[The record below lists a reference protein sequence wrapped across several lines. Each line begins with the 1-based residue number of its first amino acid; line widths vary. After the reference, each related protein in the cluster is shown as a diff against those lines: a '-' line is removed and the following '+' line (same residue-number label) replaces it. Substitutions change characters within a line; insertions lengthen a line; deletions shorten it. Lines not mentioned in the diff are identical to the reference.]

1 MPIGKRVRPVSGLSS
16 WSRLSG
22 GSPSRT
28 VGSGAVAD
36 VIRVISITVA
46 GAAPALD
53 ESAPVFPFSPLPRS
67 AHPHGAHALERTPHA
82 AGSVPAG
89 ISRRQ
94 EPARRVRPRGMI
106 RPLHERRRK
115 QPRGKRSQRRGG
127 VGRIPERRATAR
139 VPGGG
144 GPAARLRRA
153 RARGELRME
162 DFVSAPWLRR
172 LIAAVVLAGLVVL
185 GFRVLEPFIVPLVWA
200 CILAFVSWPAHARL
214 LRLCRGRSTVASLLT
229 TTAVSLAVIAP
240 LAWLAVVLRIELV
253 RAYHETQALLAG
265 GLQLPPAVLKLPWL
279 GEQLRDLTARAA
291 QDPHALGA
299 ELRKLTDH
307 SFEEITH
314 IVGEIS
320 RNVAKLLLTVVSLFF
335 VFRDGERVA
344 GELAR
349 ALEQL
354 LGPRVHNYL
363 RAIGQ
368 TVKAVVYGLVLA
380 AVVQG
385 VLAGL
390 GYWIAGATAP
400 VFLAALTT
408 VFGLIPFAAPTLWG
422 GVGVWLVITGS
433 PVAGVALLIWG
444 AIVVGWTDHIVRPFL
459 ISREAQIPF
468 LGLMFEREALACR
481 TLSSA
486 PGRSG
491 NSKRYSS
498 SSRMPR
504 ACPPTM

>member
-1 MPIGKRVRPVSGLSS
+1 
-16 WSRLSG
+16 
-22 GSPSRT
+22 
-28 VGSGAVAD
+28 
-36 VIRVISITVA
+36 
-46 GAAPALD
+46 
-53 ESAPVFPFSPLPRS
+53 
-67 AHPHGAHALERTPHA
+67 
-82 AGSVPAG
+82 
-89 ISRRQ
+89 
-94 EPARRVRPRGMI
+94 
-106 RPLHERRRK
+106 
-115 QPRGKRSQRRGG
+115 
-127 VGRIPERRATAR
+127 
-139 VPGGG
+139 
-144 GPAARLRRA
+144 
-153 RARGELRME
+153 ME

-240 LAWLAVVLRIELV
+240 LAWLAVVLRIELI
-253 RAYHETQALLAG
+253 RAYHETQVLLAG

-380 AVVQG
+380 ALVQG
-385 VLAGL
+385 A
-390 GYWIAGATAP
+390 
-400 VFLAALTT
+400 LAA
-408 VFGLIPFAAPTLWG
+408 FGLVGLFVGPVILAVLLAIWREWLLQSSQPAARG
-422 GVGVWLVITGS
+422 
-433 PVAGVALLIWG
+433 
-444 AIVVGWTDHIVRPFL
+444 
-459 ISREAQIPF
+459 
-468 LGLMFEREALACR
+468 
-481 TLSSA
+481 
-486 PGRSG
+486 
-491 NSKRYSS
+491 
-498 SSRMPR
+498 
-504 ACPPTM
+504 